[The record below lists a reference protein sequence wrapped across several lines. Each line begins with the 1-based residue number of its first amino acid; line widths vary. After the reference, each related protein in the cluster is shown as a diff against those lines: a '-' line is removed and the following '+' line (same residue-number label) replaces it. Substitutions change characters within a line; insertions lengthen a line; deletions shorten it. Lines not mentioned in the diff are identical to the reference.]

1 MKNSDLNWAI
11 RLSLDI
17 IEPTLEEMRSA
28 YENLDFLAMS
38 GTTTMS
44 STDSLVFV
52 SIKLKH
58 LNQWLVL
65 ANELVV
71 KELVN
76 AWNIEGEQAR
86 EVAVRKVS
94 NRIVAATRSLY
105 EWEKSIASIIPDR
118 SVEKIVSHLK
128 GTTKS
133 LQEDLF
139 KLFGDIKFVLNNEA
153 LYGEMEIKQPFT
165 IPKNLGTINTLIEKY
180 QQKSL
185 INSEEES
192 KY

>member
-139 KLFGDIKFVLNNEA
+139 KLFGDIRFVLNNEA